1 MTTPRSEANL
11 DHQIKVIRR
20 AALKP
25 GWIAYGVAVMFGAT
39 ALVMSN
45 VANQRG
51 KGNQLAISVANCR
64 VSEANRVVL
73 VDILDRLTAP
83 RKLGPGAT
91 AEQIAYQDRQNAEA
105 MAYRNQVID
114 KLKALR
120 CGTIARDGQAIPVE
134 VPPPPVAPPG
144 AVGPAGEVGPAGLTG
159 PPGIPGPEGSPG
171 PPGTPGLRGEMGL
184 PGERGEP
191 GPAGPEGPQGPAG
204 EPGPPGLPGI
214 IPPPQAILPVP
225 EPSPTQPPTP
235 PPGLCALLPVCP

>member
-1 MTTPRSEANL
+1 MPKSEAKL
-11 DHQIKVIRR
+11 DEQIKIVRR

-25 GWIAYGVAVMFGAT
+25 GWLAYTVIALLAAAAAT
-39 ALVMSN
+39 ASILTVRSG
-45 VANQRG
+45 RRT
-51 KGNQLAISVANCR
+51 QLAVSSANCR
-64 VSEANRVVL
+64 VSEANRAAL
-73 VDILDRLTAP
+73 VDMLDRLTAP

-91 AEQIAYQDRQNAEA
+91 AEQVAYQDRQNAEA

-120 CGTIARDGQAIPVE
+120 CGQIASDGEAIPVD

-171 PPGTPGLRGEMGL
+171 PPGTPGLRGEPGP

-191 GPAGPEGPQGPAG
+191 GPTGPEGPQGPAG
-204 EPGPPGLPGI
+204 EPGPPGLPGLPGI
-214 IPPPQAILPVP
+214 IPPQQTVPPGP
-225 EPSPTQPPTP
+225 EPTPTP
-235 PPGLCALLPVCP
+235 SAGLCALLPVCP